1 MLYLLIFLKTL
12 QTSTAVEQKHTRAE
26 VKVLPTL
33 FLLSCTIHSS
43 KTIFHL
49 CDMGSTLRSS
59 VGFKL
64 DGDTATSEA
73 GQSVHRFFV
82 CFFVF

>member
-1 MLYLLIFLKTL
+1 MSHTYL
-12 QTSTAVEQKHTRAE
+12 QTSTVVEQKHTCAE

-49 CDMGSTLRSS
+49 CDMGSTEKKKKKEKKDKKK
-59 VGFKL
+59 VIL
-64 DGDTATSEA
+64 DY
-73 GQSVHRFFV
+73 
-82 CFFVF
+82 